1 MDSQRVVVTEVNPGD
16 CIRCLLL
23 PLTKVHMAKLTC
35 HLIGDI
41 ARSVSAVWC
50 CGIKLQLYVNRG
62 RHDSSSALPLIEL
75 V

>member
-1 MDSQRVVVTEVNPGD
+1 
-16 CIRCLLL
+16 
-23 PLTKVHMAKLTC
+23 MAKLTC

-41 ARSVSAVWC
+41 AKERFG

-75 V
+75 D